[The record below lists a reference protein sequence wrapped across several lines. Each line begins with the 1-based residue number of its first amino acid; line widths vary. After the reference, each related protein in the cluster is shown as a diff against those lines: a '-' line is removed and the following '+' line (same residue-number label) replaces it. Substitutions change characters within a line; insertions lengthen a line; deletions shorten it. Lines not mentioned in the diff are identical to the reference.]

1 MQSEGKSEGRG
12 GHTFTKKIY
21 LVCGCIGS
29 LPDRFCEAI
38 LYNHSIVINVSKFS
52 ISTVI
57 FYFYFLVM
65 LTDPVNIT
73 RPHPSTGFN
82 LGSGIAFSCHVS
94 LFSFNLGHFHILCL
108 YSVGFE
114 KYYVNDV
121 SFSRYSMWRHVISIC
136 FLSMIILLI
145 SKGCVIFPL

>member
-1 MQSEGKSEGRG
+1 MQSEGKSEGRS

-29 LPDRFCEAI
+29 RPDRFCEAI

-73 RPHPSTGFN
+73 RPRPSTGFN
-82 LGSGIAFSCHVS
+82 LGSGIEFSCHVS
-94 LFSFNLGHFHILCL
+94 LFSFNLGHFHSLCL
-108 YSVGFE
+108 LQCWFWETLCKWCVLF
-114 KYYVNDV
+114 KVFDV
-121 SFSRYSMWRHVISIC
+121 EACDLH
-136 FLSMIILLI
+136 LLLI
-145 SKGCVIFPL
+145 DDYTFDQ